1 MQWMTPQER
10 QESQEMMV
18 RFRAQQRRSEKWMWE
33 DLSKEYGKQMTCQAD
48 IMEEIDRQDTQC
60 RTCKTCGMISST
72 YDKMATHIGS
82 EKCRKRVAEKLKI
95 EYVPLGKMPKYCV
108 LCKKSVQTQS
118 WKRHLQ
124 SNEHRQIKTGKS
136 KLFLYCP
143 LCDKDFTERSRP
155 KRCFKNHILKNKQ
168 HKRLS
173 KLNGGVTQELLL
185 AKIHNTQVV

>member
-1 MQWMTPQER
+1 MQWMTSQER
-10 QESQEMMV
+10 VESQEMMV
-18 RFRAQQRRSEKWMWE
+18 RFREQQRRSEKWMWE
-33 DLSKEYGKQMTCQAD
+33 ELSKEYGRQMTCQAD

-60 RTCKTCGMISST
+60 RTCKTCGLISST

-108 LCKKSVQTQS
+108 LCKKSVQAQS

-124 SNEHRQIKTGKS
+124 SNEHRQIKTKKS

-143 LCDKDFTERSRP
+143 LCDRDFSERARP
-155 KRCFKNHILKNKQ
+155 KRCFKNHILNNKQ
-168 HKRLS
+168 HKRFS

>member
-48 IMEEIDRQDTQC
+48 IMEEIDRHDTQC
-60 RTCKTCGMISST
+60 RTCKTCGLISST

-136 KLFLYCP
+136 KLFFYCP
-143 LCDKDFTERSRP
+143 LCDRDFTKKSRP
-155 KRCFKNHILKNKQ
+155 KRSFKNHILNNKQ
-168 HKRLS
+168 HKRFS
-173 KLNGGVTQELLL
+173 KLNGGVTQERLL